1 MTYQTDSRSHVV
13 GVFLPRPASKDQ
25 VWIQRALES
34 LQSDPFSGDIKRLQP
49 SGWRRRVGNYRILYD
64 LLIDQRLIVITAIAR
79 RTSTT
84 Y

>member
-1 MTYQTDSRSHVV
+1 MNWQLLVTKSARKELAK
-13 GVFLPRPASKDQ
+13 LPNPDQ
-25 VWIQRALES
+25 VRLERALDA

-49 SGWRRRVGNYRILYD
+49 LKWRRRVGNYRIFYD
-64 LLIDQRLIVITAIAR
+64 LLLEEQLIVVTAIKR